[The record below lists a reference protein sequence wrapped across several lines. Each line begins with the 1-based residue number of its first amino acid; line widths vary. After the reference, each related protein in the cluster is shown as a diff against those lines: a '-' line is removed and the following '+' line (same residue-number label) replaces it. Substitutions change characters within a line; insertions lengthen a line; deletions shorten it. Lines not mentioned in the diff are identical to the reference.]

1 MIQIKKKQARSSVY
15 TRAFYF
21 RLIVGVF
28 FWYIWYLNANV
39 VNSME
44 ALKSFDPFEIIGV
57 DNDATIRAIK
67 KEYRK
72 KSLWM
77 HPDKNPGNP
86 LAVQE
91 FIRLTKAYN
100 VSKLDL

>member
-21 RLIVGVF
+21 RLIVGAF

-44 ALKSFDPFEIIGV
+44 ALKSFDPFDIIGV
-57 DNDATIRAIK
+57 SNDATIRDIK